1 MNENAVETRFQL
13 GQVLLSQGVITDEQ
27 IDAALAQQSET
38 GHRKLLGRTA
48 VEMGYCTE
56 NQITAA
62 LAHAYGLPYAQISPK
77 LCDATVME
85 ILPREFIE
93 EHVVLP
99 LFKVYDTLTVAV

>member
-1 MNENAVETRFQL
+1 
-13 GQVLLSQGVITDEQ
+13 
-27 IDAALAQQSET
+27 
-38 GHRKLLGRTA
+38 
-48 VEMGYCTE
+48 MGYCTE

-77 LCDATVME
+77 LCDAGVME

-99 LFKVYDTLTVAV
+99 LVQSI